1 MWKADLPGR
10 ERDAGRRIRSRR
22 CSGDLEVDGQMDGL
36 EIKKPRDISC
46 IAGGSE
52 KANCG
57 SYSSVGKVLT
67 AEARGPEF
75 NPQHSRKKLLPGAGE
90 LAQRLR
96 ALTALPEVLSSIPSN
111 HMVAHKHL

>member
-1 MWKADLPGR
+1 
-10 ERDAGRRIRSRR
+10 
-22 CSGDLEVDGQMDGL
+22 MDGL

-75 NPQHSRKKLLPGAGE
+75 NPQHQLKNQNKTKARHGGSGG
-90 LAQRLR
+90 
-96 ALTALPEVLSSIPSN
+96 
-111 HMVAHKHL
+111 